1 MSRKILPG
9 LRFSEFDNYDWKKTK
24 LGKLVTEVN
33 EKVGDDTYLLMSVTS
48 GVGLVLQ
55 VEKFG
60 REIAGD
66 SYKNYIVI
74 RKYDFAYNKSAT
86 KQFPEGYLCMLSEYE
101 AAAIPK
107 SIFTCFRIIDSEC
120 YPDFLDYLFH
130 NNYHGHWLRKYIEVG
145 ARAHGSLSIDT
156 KYLWMMPIAMP
167 CLREQQ
173 KIADCLASVDVL
185 IKAETKKLE
194 LLKKYK
200 RGLMQKLFPA
210 KGKTLPEWRFPEFRG
225 SSEWEYRK
233 ISDIGEIVTGK
244 TPSTSDTSLWDGD
257 IQFITPTDMTEEKYQ
272 LKTQRMVADTP
283 KIRILPQHT
292 ILFTCIASIGK
303 MAMSVYPCVTNQQIN
318 SVIPKGD
325 YNNEFVYYSLLMKSF
340 LIKSKFFSTT
350 LPIINKTDF
359 SKLLIPVTL
368 NQKEQQKIA
377 DVLSETDAVITAQ
390 SNKIKNLGR
399 HKKGLMQG
407 LFPSSA
413 EVDE

>member
-1 MSRKILPG
+1 MSKKILPG

-130 NNYHGHWLRKYIEVG
+130 NNYHGRWLRKYIEVG

-210 KGKTLPEWRFPEFRG
+210 QGKTVPEWRFREFRDCG
-225 SSEWEYRK
+225 EWEETVLEKVSYYENGK
-233 ISDIGEIVTGK
+233 AHENSIEENGTYIVVNSKFISTDGAIK
-244 TPSTSDTSLWDGD
+244 KYSNAADMLAARGD
-257 IQFITPTDMTEEKYQ
+257 ILMVLSDVPNGKALAKCYFVRLNNTYTVNQRVCRLTPHNVNGVLLFYILNRNAYFLRFDDGVKQTN
-272 LKTQRMVADTP
+272 LKKADVLSCL
-283 KIRILPQHT
+283 IL
-292 ILFTCIASIGK
+292 
-303 MAMSVYPCVTNQQIN
+303 
-318 SVIPKGD
+318 IPKTK
-325 YNNEFVYYSLLMKSF
+325 E
-340 LIKSKFFSTT
+340 
-350 LPIINKTDF
+350 
-359 SKLLIPVTL
+359 
-368 NQKEQQKIA
+368 EQQKIA

-390 SNKIKNLGR
+390 SNKIKNLRR

>member
-1 MSRKILPG
+1 MRMSKKKELVPK
-9 LRFSEFDNYDWKKTK
+9 LRFSEFYNSKWKVTK
-24 LGKLVTEVN
+24 LGKIAVEVN
-33 EKVGDDTYLLMSVTS
+33 ERAGDDTYLLMSVTS

-86 KQFPEGYLCMLSEYE
+86 KQFPEGYLCMLSEYD

-130 NNYHGHWLRKYIEVG
+130 NNYHGRWLRKYIEVG

-185 IKAETKKLE
+185 IRAETGKLE

-200 RGLMQKLFPA
+200 KGLMQKLFPVQ
-210 KGKTLPEWRFPEFRG
+210 GKTVPEWRFPEFRDCG
-225 SSEWEYRK
+225 EWE
-233 ISDIGEIVTGK
+233 
-244 TPSTSDTSLWDGD
+244 TSKAGNVL
-257 IQFITPTDMTEEKYQ
+257 
-272 LKTQRMVADTP
+272 
-283 KIRILPQHT
+283 HT
-292 ILFTCIASIGK
+292 IIPSKKIAKSEYKSVGSYPIIDQSREYISGWTDDEKALNRSKLPLIIFGDHTCILKFVDQPFAQGADGIK
-303 MAMSVYPCVTNQQIN
+303 IFAAERNVDAQFLYYCLENLPIN
-318 SVIPKGD
+318 SDGYKRH
-325 YNNEFVYYSLLMKSF
+325 YSALKEQTVMFPDEASG
-340 LIKSKFFSTT
+340 
-350 LPIINKTDF
+350 
-359 SKLLIPVTL
+359 
-368 NQKEQQKIA
+368 EQQKIA
-377 DVLSETDAVITAQ
+377 DCLSETDMLIKAQ
-390 SNKIKNLGR
+390 SDKVEALKL
-399 HKKGLMQG
+399 HKRGLMQG